1 MKASFAVSRIATTS
15 GTSLQYDHPS
25 ALNLRELLECSR
37 QFPAARPYLVQDD
50 RILTFGDLIPAVGG
64 LSHFLRTEAAMNPG
78 DRVAIAASNCIEWA
92 LTAWAATVS
101 GAVVVGLNSWWHPL
115 EAKQALEL
123 TTPRLL
129 VVDEA
134 YLELLQP
141 MLGDLDFIDYVFV
154 IGDPR
159 VVPDGVVALPTT
171 LMADLPTAVAIDP
184 DSVATLLF
192 TSGTTGKS
200 KAVQGTHRNACDTF
214 QNTQWMGAEYFPGV
228 ALRQLSPAEHPCTV
242 LSAPMFHVAG
252 LQWGFMFPA
261 ATGTTVVL
269 NTGRY
274 SPLKTLD
281 LALDSHATSLGG
293 VPTTLLRILD
303 LPDLDQR
310 DLSGIVSVSWGGA
323 PAPPDM
329 AQRCVDTFPNL
340 ALVGTGYGLTETCGL
355 GVYAAGSD
363 LLRHPTTAGRA
374 LPCVEVRIADP
385 SGAVVPPEEEGEIQM
400 RGSIVMTGYWAN
412 AEATAEVLSPDG
424 WFRTGD
430 LGYLSQ
436 DGFLFITGRIKEII
450 IRGGEN
456 VYPVEIENVLRL
468 FPGVVDAGVAGRPHA
483 ELGEEVIAYVQAL
496 SGSGV
501 TEENLKAHVRA
512 QLAGFKVPTSISV
525 GADVVPRNAAGK
537 ILRDAIAGASLRFT
551 QVL

>member
-1 MKASFAVSRIATTS
+1 MEASFAVTRIATAHGS
-15 GTSLQYDHPS
+15 GLQFERPS
-25 ALNLRELLECSR
+25 VHNLRELLEASR
-37 QFPAARPYLVQDD
+37 QFPATRPYLVQDD
-50 RILTFGDLIPAVGG
+50 RVLTFGDLIPAVGG
-64 LSHFLRTEAAMNPG
+64 LSHYLRTEVSMKPG

-92 LTAWAATVS
+92 LTAWAVTVS
-101 GAVVVGLNSWWHPL
+101 GAVAVGLNSWWHPL
-115 EAKQALEL
+115 EARQALEL
-123 TTPRLL
+123 TTPRIL
-129 VVDEA
+129 VVDSA

-141 MLGDLDFIDYVFV
+141 MLGDLDFIDQVLV
-154 IGDPR
+154 IGDPL
-159 VVPDGVVALPTT
+159 VVPDGVIALPTA
-171 LMADLPTAVAIDP
+171 LVADLPPDVDIDP

-200 KAVQGTHRNACDTF
+200 KAVQGTHRNACATF
-214 QNTQWMGAEYFPGV
+214 QNTQWMGAEYFPRV
-228 ALRQLSPAEHPCTV
+228 ALRQLSPIAHPCTV

-274 SPLKTLD
+274 SALKTLD
-281 LALDSHATSLGG
+281 LAVDSHATSLGG

-303 LPDLDQR
+303 IPDLGQH
-310 DLSGIVSVSWGGA
+310 DLSCIINVSWGGA

-329 AQRCVDTFPNL
+329 AQRCVDAFPNL

-355 GVYAAGSD
+355 GVYAAGTD
-363 LLRHPTTAGRA
+363 LLSHPTTAGRP

-385 SGAVVPPEEEGEIQM
+385 NGAVVPPAAEGEIQM
-400 RGSIVMTGYWAN
+400 RGPIVMTGYWRN
-412 AEATAEVLSPDG
+412 PEATAEVMSPDG

-456 VYPVEIENVLRL
+456 VYPVEIENVLRGY
-468 FPGVVDAGVAGRPHA
+468 PGVLDAGVAGRPHP

-496 SGSGV
+496 PGSGV
-501 TEENLKAHVRA
+501 TEGDLKAHVRA
-512 QLAGFKVPTSISV
+512 QLAGFKVPTSIIV

-537 ILRDAIAGASLRFT
+537 ILRDAIAGASPRFT